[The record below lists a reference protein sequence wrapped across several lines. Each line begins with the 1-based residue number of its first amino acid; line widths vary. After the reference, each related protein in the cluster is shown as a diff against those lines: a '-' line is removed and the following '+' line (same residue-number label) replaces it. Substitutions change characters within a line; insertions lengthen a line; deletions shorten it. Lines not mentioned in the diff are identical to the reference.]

1 MWHAFHGVQTDKGC
15 SKSMSTMVA
24 IVAREGKSNKQTLL
38 RGHKIAFMV
47 NVRYLGCV
55 RLCILV
61 FMQLQIRITMVAK
74 GVCIV
79 CQCCHYRIANKEMTD
94 NN

>member
-15 SKSMSTMVA
+15 SKSMSTMIA
-24 IVAREGKSNKQTLL
+24 IFAREEQSNKQSLL
-38 RGHKIAFMV
+38 RGHRIAFKV
-47 NVRYLGCV
+47 SKRTIGCV

-74 GVCIV
+74 GFHNCLS
-79 CQCCHYRIANKEMTD
+79 RLLRRD
-94 NN
+94 N